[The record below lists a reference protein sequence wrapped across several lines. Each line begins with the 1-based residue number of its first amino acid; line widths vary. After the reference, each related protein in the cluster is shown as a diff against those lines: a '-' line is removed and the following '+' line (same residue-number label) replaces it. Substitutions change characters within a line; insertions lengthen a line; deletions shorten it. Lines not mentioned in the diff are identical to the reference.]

1 MLLSNVRKVIK
12 DELSVVFL
20 SDDKSIWCKIEQNA
34 RDYIPIDYA
43 FYNLIYQKKYFEA
56 VYDDYTDISVVILGG
71 YTCLFVAVSILENG
85 QYVYDGKQWFR
96 SITSINC

>member
-43 FYNLIYQKKYFEA
+43 FYNLIYQKN
-56 VYDDYTDISVVILGG
+56 ILRQSMMIIQI
-71 YTCLFVAVSILENG
+71 F
-85 QYVYDGKQWFR
+85 QW
-96 SITSINC
+96 